1 MCEDFLFRAVF
12 VCLEYIL
19 VSAVFVSLKYNL
31 ARAVFASVKYILV
44 SAVCVCVCVHGC
56 IVVGAAGS
64 ALDFILRNVKRL
76 YIYRYCI

>member
-1 MCEDFLFRAVF
+1 MF

-19 VSAVFVSLKYNL
+19 VSAVFVSLKYSL

-44 SAVCVCVCVHGC
+44 SAVCVCVCVCVHGC